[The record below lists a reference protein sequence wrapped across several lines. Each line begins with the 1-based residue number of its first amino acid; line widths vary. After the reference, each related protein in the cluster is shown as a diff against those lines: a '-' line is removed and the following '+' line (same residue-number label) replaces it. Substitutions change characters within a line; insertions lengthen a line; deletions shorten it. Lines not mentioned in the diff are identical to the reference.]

1 MKSSRSVMVH
11 FECQIICVVYL
22 REVMERKR
30 YDRMQKKVA
39 IFEISSLSS
48 EGVDTTIPGERHDAE
63 FLVVCNF

>member
-11 FECQIICVVYL
+11 FEYQIIGVVHL
-22 REVMERKR
+22 REVMERKG
-30 YDRMQKKVA
+30 YNRMQKKVVV
-39 IFEISSLSS
+39 FETSSLSS